1 MSESI
6 GGGNHGAALRRD
18 GKSLVIGAS
27 GIVGS
32 HIVKRLFLEGR
43 SPIGLSRNEQ
53 QEARAKWIKGDLADP
68 QSISWPAV
76 EVIYC
81 TASARLLADAL
92 PTMATPSLKRVVLF
106 TTTSISTKAYSTDP
120 EVQAGIAAYASA
132 ERDVIVCC
140 ENLGVTWTILR
151 PTMIYDEGK
160 DQNLTRLAV
169 PIVNPI
175 RWQLIENRAMLLLDV

>member
-1 MSESI
+1 
-6 GGGNHGAALRRD
+6 
-18 GKSLVIGAS
+18 
-27 GIVGS
+27 
-32 HIVKRLFLEGR
+32 
-43 SPIGLSRNEQ
+43 
-53 QEARAKWIKGDLADP
+53 
-68 QSISWPAV
+68 
-76 EVIYC
+76 
-81 TASARLLADAL
+81 
-92 PTMATPSLKRVVLF
+92 MATPSLKRVVLF